1 MCGTMVALGN
11 ATVDGSVLFAKNS
24 DREPNEAQE
33 LVFVPAADFE
43 DGDQVACTYVSI
55 PQVPHTHAVLL
66 ARPYW
71 IWGAEMGANEH
82 GVVIGNEAVFSKVPA
97 GKEPGLIGMDFLR
110 LGLER
115 GATAR
120 QALDVITSLLVKY
133 GQSGNCGHTHGL
145 YYHNSYLI
153 ADPEE
158 AWVLET
164 VDRMWIAEKV
174 RDVRSISNGF
184 TIRREWDLASDD
196 VVDYAI
202 EKGWCRSAEEFDF
215 AACYADFIFTRFSFS
230 GDRHCRTL
238 ELLDS
243 RKGQLREEDMM
254 AILRDH
260 GSKADTHWTPAGG
273 LAKVS
278 VCWHAGPGPIRNS
291 QSVGSMVSRLTR
303 DEQTHWLTGT
313 SAPCTSIFKP
323 VWMDAGLPDLGDCP
337 EGTYSNGSLW
347 WQHETMHRE
356 VLRDFAARLPLVKEE
371 QGKLEKGFLERVHA
385 LEGAPA
391 EARRA
396 LSRQCFHE
404 ADRLHEELQ
413 PRIASAPLRRRLP
426 LLYAISWQT
435 FNRKAG
441 LANTQRV
448 REVIQQKRE
457 QGLFAR
463 QDGGATEDED

>member
-1 MCGTMVALGN
+1 MCDTMVALGN
-11 ATVDGSVLFAKNS
+11 ATGDGSVLFAKNS
-24 DREPNEAQE
+24 DREPDEAQE
-33 LVFVPAADFE
+33 LVLFPAADYQE
-43 DGDQVACTYVSI
+43 GDQVSCTYISI
-55 PQVPHTHAVLL
+55 PQVAHTHAVLL

-97 GKEPGLIGMDFLR
+97 GKEPGLIGMDYLR

-120 QALDVITSLLVKY
+120 QALDVITSLLVEH

-174 RDVRSISNGF
+174 RDVRSISNGL
-184 TIRREWDLASDD
+184 TIRKEWDLASED
-196 VVDYAI
+196 VVAYAI
-202 EKGWCRSAEEFDF
+202 EKGWCRSADEFDF
-215 AACYADFIFTRFSFS
+215 AACYSDFIFTRFSYS
-230 GDRHCRTL
+230 GDRHCRTMS
-238 ELLDS
+238 LLDS
-243 RKGQLREEDMM
+243 RKGQLREEDVM

-260 GSKADTHWTPAGG
+260 GNKADEEWTPAGG

-303 DEQTHWLTGT
+303 DEHTHWLTGT
-313 SAPCTSIFKP
+313 SAPCTSTFKP
-323 VWMDAGLPDLGDCP
+323 VWMDAGLPDMGDRP
-337 EGTYSNGSLW
+337 EGTYASGSLW
-347 WQHETMHRE
+347 WRHETMHRE
-356 VLRDFAARLPLVKEE
+356 VLRDFAARLPLVREE
-371 QGKLEKGFLERVHA
+371 QGELEKSFLDRVRA
-385 LEGAPA
+385 LQGAPV

-396 LSRQCFHE
+396 LSRQCFQE
-404 ADRLHEELQ
+404 AARLHEELQ
-413 PRIASAPLRRRLP
+413 PRVASTPLQKRLP
-426 LLYAISWQT
+426 LLYALAWQN
-435 FNRKAG
+435 FNRKAD
-441 LANTQRV
+441 LADTQRV
-448 REVIQQKRE
+448 REVIQHKRE
-457 QGLFAR
+457 EGFFA
-463 QDGGATEDED
+463 QKDGESHEREG